1 MTTKVLQNIA
11 AANMNPAKDSSVKV
25 RRTLTLILAL
35 TLVFAMMCVVSYA
48 AGGDAI
54 EEGIN
59 RGMSKIY
66 KIITSVVVPVAA
78 VSLAFSAYQIFT
90 GGERGMES
98 AKKIILYT
106 LVGVAIVYLA
116 PALVNQVAVW
126 FNQDNDASSVFRFM
140 S

>member
-1 MTTKVLQNIA
+1 MTTKALQNIA

-25 RRTLTLILAL
+25 RRTLALILAL

-48 AGGDAI
+48 DAI
-54 EEGIN
+54 EVGIN
-59 RGMSKIY
+59 TGLSKIY
-66 KIITSVVVPVAA
+66 GIITSVVVPVAA

-106 LVGVAIVYLA
+106 LIGVAIVYLA
-116 PALVNQVAVW
+116 PALVKQVADW
-126 FNQDNDASSVFRFM
+126 FSDQSTTKEVFRY
-140 S
+140 